1 MRAKETRPHTV
12 SITEFG
18 AVGDGKFLN
27 THAFENAIFYLRTF
41 ADKGGAQLYIPPGQW
56 LTGSISLISHLTLYL
71 DQGATI
77 LASQV
82 CLLHLLQTIFSQ
94 LYRVL
99 FLAHFIL

>member
-1 MRAKETRPHTV
+1 MGVRAKEARPHTV

-18 AVGDGKFLN
+18 AIGDGKFLN

-77 LASQV
+77 LASQA
-82 CLLHLLQTIFSQ
+82 CLLHLLLIIFSTG
-94 LYRVL
+94 V
-99 FLAHFIL
+99 

>member
-1 MRAKETRPHTV
+1 V

-41 ADKGGAQLYIPPGQW
+41 ADKGGAQLYIPQGRW

-82 CLLHLLQTIFSQ
+82 CMLHLLPVFLS
-94 LYRVL
+94 VL
-99 FLAHFIL
+99 GSCLWFV